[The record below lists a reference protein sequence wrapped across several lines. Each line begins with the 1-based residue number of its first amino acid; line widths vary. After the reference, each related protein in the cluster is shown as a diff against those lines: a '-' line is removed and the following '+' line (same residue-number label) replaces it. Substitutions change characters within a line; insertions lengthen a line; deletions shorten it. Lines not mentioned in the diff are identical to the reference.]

1 MNTNPHN
8 NPAMLHELFTY
19 DKATGRLHHAK
30 DKRRVKAGD
39 YADSSILGQQR
50 QTNLRIDGKNK
61 QVPTRD
67 VVWVMCN
74 GPIPDGCKVV
84 LDGKDPEYATRIEQL
99 RLVQQQELEF
109 NLADVHLNLQ
119 VLSMLFQYDA
129 ASGRITRRTGQR
141 AGQLADTTVREGTGR
156 VVSASCNGKYRQF
169 SAARVAYALG
179 TGAVIPDDVPLHHLN
194 GDLTD
199 NRLVNLSI
207 GSPET
212 AAKRKQLEEQIRTTR
227 LYLSQ
232 LRADLAELNAT
243 EYA

>member
-1 MNTNPHN
+1 MNTNPYN

-30 DKRRVKAGD
+30 DKRTVKAGD
-39 YADSSILGQQR
+39 YADTNISGQQR
-50 QTNLRIDGKNK
+50 RTNLRIGGKNK

-84 LDGKDPEYATRIEQL
+84 LDGKDLAYATHIEQL

-109 NLADVHLNLQ
+109 DIADVHLNFA
-119 VLSMLFQYDA
+119 VLAGLFQYCPE
-129 ASGRITRRTGQR
+129 SGRITRRTGQR
-141 AGQLADTTVREGTGR
+141 AGQFADTTVREGTGR
-156 VVSASCNGKYRQF
+156 VVSASCNGEYRQF

-179 TGAVIPDDVPLHHLN
+179 TGAVVPDDVPLYHLN
-194 GDLTD
+194 GDMSD